1 MKLLK
6 GITLTM
12 SLLLVVPALM
22 IAQDN
27 WNEKPDVVDIAISSE
42 AHTTLVAAVKAAD
55 LVSTLKSDGPFT
67 VFAPTNAAFDALPEG
82 TVTTLLKP
90 ENKDQLTAILTYH
103 VVPGKLD
110 AAAVLEAIKAGN
122 GMATVK
128 TVQGGELTAYTK
140 DGNVYLKDENGNEA
154 MVTAVDLEGSNGVVH
169 VINAVV
175 TPK

>member
-6 GITLTM
+6 GITLAM
-12 SLLLVVPALM
+12 SMLLVVPALM
-22 IAQDN
+22 NAQDSYDN
-27 WNEKPDVVDIAISSE
+27 QPDVVDIAISSE

-67 VFAPTNAAFDALPEG
+67 VFAPTNAAFDALPDG

-90 ENKDQLTAILTYH
+90 ENKDQLAAILTYH

-110 AAAVLEAIKAGN
+110 AAAVMEAIKAGD
-122 GMATVK
+122 GMAIVK
-128 TVQGGELTAYTK
+128 TVQGGELTAYVK
-140 DGNVYLKDENGNEA
+140 DGNVYLKDENDNEA